1 MSLCVALE
9 IGLDQ
14 LQLGAL
20 SSQSGESPQYWAY
33 GERLLPG
40 TKLGEAL
47 DRVAD
52 SFFRLIGQRPGAD
65 DLVLVSAGHAFHY
78 ARYHEAFGD
87 LWAICQRA
95 FGGAEVRLV
104 AADGQAIT
112 LDQLTGGA
120 ADYLRFLETTFFGSA
135 YLGLRLLNRGLVVDC
150 GRHTTA
156 VVPVSDGRIDP
167 TLPYDFQH
175 LFTRS
180 RAGRL
185 LWIGW
190 ETPVA
195 GAAGLVP
202 PLSKPMTAGPSCGG
216 IGALWYLQRN
226 EGSTDMR
233 RQVLS
238 YLAQLMGNEGVPQ
251 SVLQQVGEA
260 LYACAVARLAR
271 KLRTHTSDA
280 AGAPEVLLVGEG
292 TPLAHAALTQAGL
305 PASRILAPGL
315 QSGPPPLRWS
325 LFGLA
330 LYGWEQ
336 LLGLSGPQLVRG
348 PLVIGEASA

>member
-20 SSQSGESPQYWAY
+20 SSHAGETPQYWAY
-33 GERLLPG
+33 GERLTAGARLS
-40 TKLGEAL
+40 EAL
-47 DRVAD
+47 DRIANA
-52 SFFRLIGQRPGAD
+52 FFRLIGHRPGAD

-87 LWAICQRA
+87 LWQICQRV
-95 FGGAEVRLV
+95 FGGAEIRLV
-104 AADGQAIT
+104 AADGQASP
-112 LDQLTGGA
+112 LESLTGGA

-135 YLGLRLLNRGLVVDC
+135 YLGLRLLNKGIVVDC

-167 TLPYDFQH
+167 GLPYDFQH

-202 PLSKPMTAGPSCGG
+202 PLSKPLSSGPTCGG
-216 IGALWYLQRN
+216 IGALWYMQRTD
-226 EGSTDMR
+226 GSQEMR

-251 SVLQQVGEA
+251 TVLQQVGEA

-271 KLRTHTSDA
+271 KLRTHIADA
-280 AGAPEVLLVGEG
+280 SGTPEVLLVGEG

-305 PASRILAPGL
+305 ASSRILAPAL
-315 QSGPPPLRWS
+315 ASGPPPLRWS

-336 LLGLSGPQLVRG
+336 LLGLNGPQLVRG
-348 PLVIGEASA
+348 PLVIGETSA